1 MQSLID
7 PYGRRITGLRIS
19 VTSKCNMSCIYCHS
33 EGEKRDG
40 GGGKDL
46 DKEDIV
52 RIVKVAAEY
61 GVNKVKFSGGEPLLR
76 SDLEEIISALPKLK
90 DISLTTNGSLLAD
103 RAQGLKEAGLHR
115 VNISLDTLNEEKY
128 NLITNCRKGSFHRVI
143 EGINA
148 ALEAELA
155 PVKLNMVILK
165 GINEAEIEDMIQFIK
180 GKALVLQII
189 QLLNFKDIAKY
200 QVNMLEIEEKLQ
212 RRASAIKINEL
223 HRRFK
228 YCLDGAEVEV
238 VRPVNNATFCAYC
251 NRLRVTSDGKLKPC
265 LLRNDNLVE
274 FKGKSEL
281 EIRELL
287 KLAVSLREPYNKA
300 EAPIG
305 ECK

>member
-7 PYGRRITGLRIS
+7 PYGRRITSLRIS
-19 VTSKCNMSCIYCHS
+19 VTNRCNMSCIYCHG
-33 EGEKRDG
+33 EGEKPNG
-40 GGGKDL
+40 GEDL

-76 SDLEEIISALPKLK
+76 NDLEEIISALPRLK

-103 RAQGLKEAGLHR
+103 RALELKKAGLNR

-128 NLITNCRKGSFHRVI
+128 NLITNCRKGSFKRVLQ
-143 EGINA
+143 GINA
-148 ALEAELA
+148 ALEAGLT

-165 GINEAEIEDMIQFIK
+165 GINEDEIEDMIQFVK
-180 GKALVLQII
+180 GRALVLQII
-189 QLLNFKDIAKY
+189 QLLNFKNVARY
-200 QVNMLEIEEKLQ
+200 QVDILEIEEKLK
-212 RRASAIKINEL
+212 RRANAIKTNEL
-223 HRRFK
+223 HRRCK
-228 YCLDGAEVEV
+228 YFLDDAEIEV
-238 VRPVNNATFCAYC
+238 VRPINNATFCAYC

-274 FKGKSEL
+274 FKGKSEP

-287 KLAVSLREPYNKA
+287 KLAVSLREPYNKLA
-300 EAPIG
+300 
-305 ECK
+305 K